1 LNSVQIARFIIGGAW
16 IYHGVFPK
24 LLHVAP
30 LEEKLT
36 SSIGLSAEYS
46 LLLTRFAGIG
56 EIIFGILFLLCYK
69 VKRVNYINISALT
82 ALLLFSAIQLPIILI
97 EAFNPVTTNIPLIG
111 LSIIIL
117 NSLGSKNGA

>member
-1 LNSVQIARFIIGGAW
+1 
-16 IYHGVFPK
+16 
-24 LLHVAP
+24 